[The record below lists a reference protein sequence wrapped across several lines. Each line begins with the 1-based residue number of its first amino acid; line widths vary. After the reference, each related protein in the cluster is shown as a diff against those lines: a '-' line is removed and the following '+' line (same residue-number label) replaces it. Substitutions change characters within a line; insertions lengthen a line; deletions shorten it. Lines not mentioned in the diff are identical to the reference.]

1 MPGRC
6 DGHRGQARWRVG
18 ATRCAHRGESQVRD
32 RAGEE
37 IDIRGDVGLDVE
49 TAGELC
55 QVRGWCVDVGV
66 AVAASGSL
74 AGSSGRASKSV
85 VLRQSLSELSGQL
98 GPSRSDSALSPGR
111 IRVDPLQAPQQRRVG
126 WGALYRAH

>member
-1 MPGRC
+1 MPG
-6 DGHRGQARWRVG
+6 DVMVIEAKLGGELVQLAALIG
-18 ATRCAHRGESQVRD
+18 GESQVRD
-32 RAGEE
+32 RTGEE

-74 AGSSGRASKSV
+74 AGRSGRASKSV

-98 GPSRSDSALSPGR
+98 HRGVIRLCQSPGR
-111 IRVDPLQAPQQRRVG
+111 IRVDPLQAPQKRRVG
-126 WGALYRAH
+126 RGALYRAH